1 MFRTT
6 MISLTFVAAAL
17 FAAGCSGSSFDLAS
31 TPVLQIEPPVTVAY
45 SPQVY
50 VHPAQYAER
59 PYTAVFL
66 PFRVQQ
72 AMENSGHYGR
82 EIARLFYQTWLSQKL
97 FPVMEFEEGISAQ
110 QAGFGQAQA
119 VAIARA
125 KGADLA
131 ITGRVTRFLA
141 GGSVGKSEVAIR
153 LEIYDARSGQ
163 LVWSMAHSGSMA
175 SSETQDYLVFFLRN
189 NLPADPTY
197 AITASIA
204 RNMAMPVQRWLK
216 PTSQQLAHQRQVN
229 QANATD
235 GTLLSPSVPA
245 SQQYLYGSE
254 VRQPVEDA
262 PPLQEQNLL

>member
-1 MFRTT
+1 MFRTFLHKWT
-6 MISLTFVAAAL
+6 LVAAAL
-17 FAAGCSGSSFDLAS
+17 LTAGCSGSSFDLAS

-50 VHPAQYAER
+50 VHPAQHAER

-66 PFRVQQ
+66 PFRMQQ
-72 AMENSGHYGR
+72 AMDHSSHYGR
-82 EIARLFYQTWLSQKL
+82 EVARLFYQTWLSQKL
-97 FPVMEFEEGISAQ
+97 FPVMEFEESISGQHAN
-110 QAGFGQAQA
+110 FGQSQA
-119 VAIARA
+119 VAIARS

-131 ITGRVTRFLA
+131 ITGRVTRLLA

-163 LVWSMAHSGSMA
+163 LVWSMAHSGSME
-175 SSETQDYLVFFLRN
+175 SIQTHDYLVFFLRN
-189 NLPADPTY
+189 NLPADPVY

-204 RNMAMPVQRWLK
+204 RNMAIPMQRWLR
-216 PTSQQLAHQRQVN
+216 PTPEQLAHQRQVN

-235 GTLLSPSVPA
+235 GTLLSPNVPA

-254 VRQPVEDA
+254 VRQPVEDG
-262 PPLQEQNLL
+262 PPPPPPSLL